1 LLNSY
6 PYPGL
11 LSLSKHPYPGLLSL
25 SKHPY
30 PGLPP
35 GGKEE
40 EWSPSQV
47 LHIQYDT
54 TAPSPLGEGWV
65 RGSKVTKEGWVRGS
79 KVTKEAWVRGSKV
92 TKEGW
97 VRGFKVT
104 KEVPIDVYRDF
115 AVNGFR
121 FLKIW
126 SVIYK

>member
-79 KVTKEAWVRGSKV
+79 KVTKE
-92 TKEGW
+92 
-97 VRGFKVT
+97 
-104 KEVPIDVYRDF
+104 VPIDVYRDF